1 MNIFAQNIFHAV
13 TGDRRAL
20 GKYLATCTKQW
31 TQDQQSPP
39 PPHLCCPASQ
49 GWVSWAEL
57 VQRDDMSRPRE
68 TALAHISVGMH
79 HQTLLFVAARSNE
92 SFQNHPFCVVIK
104 DLTLMNS
111 LSIHSVAWLSSSSTS
126 APCPWWSRAAIQS
139 IKNETSCSSST
150 INDGCFMWGQK
161 LREIHTDRQ
170 TESWEM

>member
-1 MNIFAQNIFHAV
+1 MQWLVIAELWENIS
-13 TGDRRAL
+13 R
-20 GKYLATCTKQW
+20 LAPSSGPRTSSHHRLLISAARHLKVEFPELSWCSVMTC
-31 TQDQQSPP
+31 QDQEKQLSLILALVCTTR
-39 PPHLCCPASQ
+39 HLSLLLPAQ
-49 GWVSWAEL
+49 MKV
-57 VQRDDMSRPRE
+57 
-68 TALAHISVGMH
+68 
-79 HQTLLFVAARSNE
+79 
-92 SFQNHPFCVVIK
+92 FQNHPFYLVIK

-139 IKNETSCSSST
+139 IKDETSCSSST